1 MRAQLSSEFMIVYSA
16 LLMIFLVVFVI
27 YFGGSTN
34 LFQAQD
40 SVIAL
45 RNAQAVA
52 AAVNYVYLAGDGA
65 SYNMALSHMAND
77 ENISIS
83 DYSITSMRPD
93 SSASAPI
100 LTANVNETTLTRGDI
115 VITNNRGEIDIE
127 Q

>member
-1 MRAQLSSEFMIVYSA
+1 MP
-16 LLMIFLVVFVI
+16 
-27 YFGGSTN
+27 
-34 LFQAQD
+34 
-40 SVIAL
+40 
-45 RNAQAVA
+45 
-52 AAVNYVYLAGDGA
+52 
-65 SYNMALSHMAND
+65 LSHMAND
-77 ENISIS
+77 YNISIS